1 MLRLLELILKRRS
14 ARVRGLLAY
23 RLLQSVVAA
32 DDERVRRR

>member
-23 RLLQSVVAA
+23 RLLHSVVAA